1 MRKVKLWVDDVREA
15 PPGWVRS
22 YNSKEAI
29 DFLKG
34 FWEEVEDV
42 SLDHDLGGEDTG
54 MKVLI
59 FIEYMVAIEQYP
71 APIITIH
78 SWNPVGRERMESAIQ
93 SIYAFDRQNQ
103 TG

>member
-1 MRKVKLWVDDVREA
+1 MKLWVDDKREA

-34 FWEEVEDV
+34 FWEEVEYI
-42 SLDHDLGGEDTG
+42 SLDHDLGGDDTG

-59 FIEYMVAIEQYP
+59 YIEYMVAIEQYV
-71 APIITIH
+71 APTISVH
-78 SWNPVGRERMESAIQ
+78 SANPVGKERMMQAVQ